1 MAANATL
8 RNKLGGWVGKV
19 YALPTALMLAAWSA
33 QGVQTAPA
41 QEHATARQEQEVER
55 EVEEVVVTEKR
66 LRTAIPTVE
75 LIQATYEARHKGG
88 RLYRLGQ
95 YEEALPLLLVAA
107 RKGFKMEQARVSFL
121 YQQGLGTE
129 QDVEAAV
136 GWLGVA
142 ARGETTPEIR
152 GRFKALWAR
161 IPQARRPYFEEVIDE
176 YEKRYGNKANR
187 TACKNRMT
195 PTGVGIKRIFEC
207 DFMEAEFYGLVRRKK
222 K

>member
-1 MAANATL
+1 MHNGH
-8 RNKLGGWVGKV
+8 GGLGKV
-19 YALPTALMLAAWSA
+19 CALSLLVIAPWAA
-33 QGVQTAPA
+33 QGAQTTPA
-41 QEHATARQEQEVER
+41 QEDATAQQEQQ
-55 EVEEVVVTEKR
+55 EVEEVVVTETP
-66 LRTAIPTVE
+66 LPTAIPTVE
-75 LIQATYEARHKGG
+75 LIQATYKARHKGG

-152 GRFKALWAR
+152 GRFKEIWAR
-161 IPQARRPYFEEVIDE
+161 IPQARRPHFEAVIDE
-176 YEKRYGNKANR
+176 YEKRYGNEANR
-187 TACKNRMT
+187 TACKNRMEANSLRR
-195 PTGVGIKRIFEC
+195 KRIFEC
-207 DFMEAEFYGLVRRKK
+207 DFMEAEMNGGIMKPFRF
-222 K
+222 